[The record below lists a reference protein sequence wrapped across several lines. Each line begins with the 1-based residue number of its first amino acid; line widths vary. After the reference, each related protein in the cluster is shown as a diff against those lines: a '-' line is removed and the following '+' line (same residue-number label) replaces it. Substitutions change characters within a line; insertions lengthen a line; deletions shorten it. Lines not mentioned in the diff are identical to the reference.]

1 MKIMK
6 MESNHLTGGFGVLA
20 VSVAASR
27 ANSTAHN
34 GKKGFDCSERIRE
47 NGITMKLSFRIND
60 RLARLNGFLCAA
72 LSQALCGG
80 ARLRRVAT
88 GKGSFFRLARFG
100 GATAIAAGVL
110 IGLDGC
116 QTKPQLSELSD
127 VTSPP
132 TSSQVPQAGTP
143 TNLQRGA
150 VSEPLV
156 LREGDTVRISFPGS
170 PSLNTVQ
177 QIRRDGKVSLALVGE
192 FQAAGLTPVQ
202 MEKELVKLY
211 APQLVTKEV
220 TVALESSAFLVYVT
234 GAVARQGR
242 LVSDRPMTALEAVLD
257 AGVDYKN
264 ANLKSVTVIRRENG
278 HEKVY
283 TLNLK
288 KGLQGNSGEPFYLKP
303 SDIIFV
309 RERFTWF

>member
-6 MESNHLTGGFGVLA
+6 KESNHH
-20 VSVAASR
+20 SAAR
-27 ANSTAHN
+27 PQAKKLIGMP
-34 GKKGFDCSERIRE
+34 GKKGFDRPEHIHE
-47 NGITMKLSFRIND
+47 NGINMRLPIRNND
-60 RLARLNGFLCAA
+60 RLARLNGFLWTALAEALGRGARAKGAA
-72 LSQALCGG
+72 PGKGLFFRWAGFGGG
-80 ARLRRVAT
+80 AAM
-88 GKGSFFRLARFG
+88 
-100 GATAIAAGVL
+100 AAGVV
-110 IGLDGC
+110 IGLAGC
-116 QTKPQLSELSD
+116 QTEPQIPAEFAELGD
-127 VTSPP
+127 LMARTNAL
-132 TSSQVPQAGTP
+132 QFPQAGTA
-143 TNLQRGA
+143 TNQQKGA
-150 VSEPLV
+150 VSESLV

-220 TVALESSAFLVYVT
+220 TVALESSGFLVYVT
-234 GAVARQGR
+234 GAVARPGR
-242 LVSDRPMTALEAVLD
+242 LASDRPLTALEAVID
-257 AGVDYKN
+257 AGVDYQK

-278 HEKVY
+278 RNVLH

-288 KGLQGNSGEPFYLKP
+288 NALKGGEGEPFYLKP
-303 SDIIFV
+303 QDIIFV

>member
-1 MKIMK
+1 
-6 MESNHLTGGFGVLA
+6 
-20 VSVAASR
+20 
-27 ANSTAHN
+27 
-34 GKKGFDCSERIRE
+34 
-47 NGITMKLSFRIND
+47 MKLPFRIND

-80 ARLRRVAT
+80 ARPRRVAT

-100 GATAIAAGVL
+100 GATAIATGVL

-116 QTKPQLSELSD
+116 QTKPQLSEPGN
-127 VTSPP
+127 VTSP
-132 TSSQVPQAGTP
+132 TTFSQVPQAGTP
-143 TNLQRGA
+143 TNQQRGA
-150 VSEPLV
+150 VSESLV
-156 LREGDTVRISFPGS
+156 LREGDAVRISFPGS

-177 QIRRDGKVSLALVGE
+177 QIRRDGKVSLGLVGE
-192 FQAAGLTPVQ
+192 FQAAGLTPAQ

-220 TVALESSAFLVYVT
+220 TVALESSAFLIYVT
-234 GAVARQGR
+234 GAVSRPGK
-242 LVSDRPMTALEAVLD
+242 LTSDRPLTALEAVID
-257 AGVDYKN
+257 AGVNYQK

-278 HEKVY
+278 REERH

-288 KGLQGNSGEPFYLKP
+288 KALQGGGGEPFYLKP